1 MKNKQLKLLILLLCP
16 LCVNAQNYNNLSGS
30 LTILDSI
37 VVKKR
42 CKDAVEL
49 NIHISFPTEEAVTLY
64 KFNENVDDI
73 AIIVRNQNKDY
84 GVYDAVAE
92 LNWSPGNLGLFY
104 VIEDEDGKQIK
115 TGFSDMFASYV
126 DDNPK
131 TSLKLVN
138 KKKLKVYLE
147 KTEDANR
154 IMEYDM
160 AKNIVPVDGISLK
173 VYPMIVRK
181 LKRGHYKIFLCYS
194 QGKETVFEHF
204 DTSRNKN
211 EIVFYGVMVSN
222 KIDLIVR

>member
-1 MKNKQLKLLILLLCP
+1 MLLLCS
-16 LCVNAQNYNNLSGS
+16 LCVNAQDHNSLFGN

-64 KFNENVDDI
+64 QFNENVNDI
-73 AIIVRNQNKDY
+73 VISVRNQNKDY
-84 GVYDAVAE
+84 GVYDAVEE
-92 LNWSPGNLGLFY
+92 LNMSLGSRGLFY
-104 VIEDEDGKQIK
+104 VIEDGDGNQIK
-115 TGFSDMFASYV
+115 AGHSEMFASYI

-131 TSLKLVN
+131 TSLVLVD
-138 KKKLKVYLE
+138 KKKLKVYYE

-154 IMEYDM
+154 IKEYDM
-160 AKNIVPVDGISLK
+160 AKTIVPVGGISLK
-173 VYPMIVRK
+173 VYPMIVRE
-181 LKRGHYKIFLCYS
+181 LKRGLYKIFLCYS
-194 QGKETVFEHF
+194 QGKETVYEHF
-204 DTSRNKN
+204 DTTRNKN